1 MGRMKF
7 EKTLD
12 GSWIKKGKR
21 AQSQGWGQTHLGV
34 EEESEIK
41 EMEGGVDPQ
50 GALDHQSGHQ
60 QRGPK
65 LDISPLQI
73 EIPS

>member
-1 MGRMKF
+1 
-7 EKTLD
+7 
-12 GSWIKKGKR
+12 
-21 AQSQGWGQTHLGV
+21 
-34 EEESEIK
+34 
-41 EMEGGVDPQ
+41 MEGGVDPQ
-50 GALDHQSGHQ
+50 GALDHQSVHQ